1 MSASN
6 IKEKRME
13 DLDDS
18 NQIIFMTSI
27 HNIIIFNFKIYFWM
41 KTHPPHKK

>member
-27 HNIIIFNFKIYFWM
+27 HNIIILISKFTFG
-41 KTHPPHKK
+41 